1 LAPVVANQERK
12 LRAAADRMGC
22 EIVHVYRDHGVS
34 GTEGRDKRPQFDRLC
49 QDATKRQ
56 FDMVMA

>member
-1 LAPVVANQERK
+1 
-12 LRAAADRMGC
+12 MGC

-34 GTEGRDKRPQFDRLC
+34 GAEGRDKRPQFDRLC